1 MYSVMKKIIILTVIG
16 LLAAVSLSAEDQK
29 EVFLRFSQVENTIR
43 IVLESDE
50 STIKNAIVT
59 ASVSGVKIEFD
70 ELFVLNK
77 QQDFPLEH
85 SVTDRS
91 LSIIPKDAEDVVS
104 YKLGGPS
111 RIVMDIKLAQKSPVD
126 PPGSLK
132 VQIIELPKKEPK
144 KSVFLDAGHG
154 GFDYGLISPE
164 TKEKDLNLILAKK
177 LDTALLKQG
186 RKTFLTR
193 KADQSVSILDR
204 VLLANSKKPD
214 IFISLHSSV
223 FDAFVI
229 YTGLQAEE
237 IINSDISVNL
247 YSLAVRQTRHIEKSR
262 ALAAAMGRAFRRG
275 FKKEVILRELPLP
288 VLVSM
293 DSPAILIEYPSL
305 LLNSYDQKTS
315 AMLINAVMEG
325 LGADE

>member
-1 MYSVMKKIIILTVIG
+1 MKKIIILTIMG
-16 LLAAVSLSAEDQK
+16 LLAAVSLPAEDQR
-29 EVFLRFSQVENTIR
+29 EVFLRFSQIENTVR

-50 STIKNAIVT
+50 STIKNAVVT
-59 ASVSGVKIEFD
+59 ASASEIKIEFA

-85 SVTDRS
+85 SVTDRL
-91 LSIIPKDAEDVVS
+91 LSIIPQDAEDVVS

-111 RIVMDIKLAQKSPVD
+111 RIVMDIKLAQKTPVA
-126 PPGSLK
+126 PPENLK

-154 GFDYGLISPE
+154 GFDYGLITPE
-164 TKEKDLNLILAKK
+164 TKEKDLNLALAKE

-186 RKTFLTR
+186 RRTFLTR
-193 KADQSVSILDR
+193 KADQSFSILDR

-214 IFISLHSSV
+214 IFISLHSSLS
-223 FDAFVI
+223 DAFVI

-237 IINSDISVNL
+237 ITSSDVSVKLYNL
-247 YSLAVRQTRHIEKSR
+247 ASRQARHIERSR
-262 ALAAAMGRAFRRG
+262 ALAAAMGKSFRRG

-288 VLVSM
+288 ILVSM

-305 LLNSYDQKTS
+305 LLNSYDKKTS